1 MADEKLAQGLF
12 DGLHAKLLT
21 QDRRL
26 SDKAAQ
32 EDEGGMA
39 YDNFGD
45 YYAENKDTFA
55 SAVFPDPSLRI
66 IRIAEAYVI
75 GQLFG
80 HLNRSPDGGDL
91 DALRAGIRQS
101 FEQSRDETVAM
112 MRQRWPAET
121 EDIVRNNA
129 GGVLP

>member
-1 MADEKLAQGLF
+1 MFEGM
-12 DGLHAKLLT
+12 HTKLLT
-21 QDRRL
+21 QDRRH

-32 EDEGGMA
+32 GDEGRMA

-55 SAVFPDPSLRI
+55 SAVYTDPSLRI
-66 IRIAEAYVI
+66 LRIAEAYVL

-80 HLNRSPDGGDL
+80 HLNRSSDGGDF
-91 DALRAGIRQS
+91 DALKAGIRKS

-112 MRQRWPAET
+112 MRQHWPAET